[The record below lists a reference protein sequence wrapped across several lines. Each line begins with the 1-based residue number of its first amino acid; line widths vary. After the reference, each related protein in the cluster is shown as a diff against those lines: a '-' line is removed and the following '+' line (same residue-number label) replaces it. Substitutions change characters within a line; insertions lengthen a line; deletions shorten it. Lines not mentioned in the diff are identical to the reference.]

1 MKGKFKIAI
10 VLIGIVALSLVE
22 FAVMFWLGGK
32 DVNNFCNE
40 IKPGVSTAQL
50 ADLAKKHDIRLK
62 VPGLREASGM
72 YSVLAHTPRSFGR
85 HARMVRHDNSAVIGS
100 QYGYAD

>member
-1 MKGKFKIAI
+1 MKHLKISA

-32 DVNNFCNE
+32 DVNNFCNA
-40 IKPGVSTAQL
+40 IKPGISTAQL
-50 ADLAKKHDIRLK
+50 ADLAKKHDVRLNL
-62 VPGLREASGM
+62 PGSRDGSGV

-85 HARMVRHDNSAVIGS
+85 HTCMVRHDNSTVIES
-100 QYGYAD
+100 RYGYAD

>member
-1 MKGKFKIAI
+1 MKAKFKIAI

-40 IKPGVSTAQL
+40 IKPGISTAQL
-50 ADLAKKHDIRLK
+50 EGLAKKHDVRLSM
-62 VPGLREASGM
+62 PGSRDGSGA
-72 YSVLAHTPRSFGR
+72 YSALAHTPRSFGR
-85 HARMVRHDNSAVIGS
+85 HTCLVRHDNSVVSGS
-100 QYGYAD
+100 RYGYAD